1 MEHLVLSV
9 EEEVDTRPSDSI
21 RGQREHEKDA
31 SSRQIIIHLLPA
43 LSVSFVSGI
52 SIVL

>member
-1 MEHLVLSV
+1 MEHLVVSV
-9 EEEVDTRPSDSI
+9 EEEMDTRPSDSI
-21 RGQREHEKDA
+21 RGQREKDA
-31 SSRQIIIHLLPA
+31 SSPQIIIHLLPA